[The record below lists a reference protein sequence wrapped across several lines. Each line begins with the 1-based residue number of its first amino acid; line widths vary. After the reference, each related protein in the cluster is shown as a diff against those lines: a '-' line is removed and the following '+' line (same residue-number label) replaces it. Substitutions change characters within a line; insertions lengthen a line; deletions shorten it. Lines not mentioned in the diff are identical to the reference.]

1 VTFAEVKSIISSMEK
16 MVDENV
22 RDYLSTWSTAFI
34 KSLEVAVQKEPIVT
48 AIRESE
54 LNKNL
59 LVEIEES

>member
-1 VTFAEVKSIISSMEK
+1 MEK

-22 RDYLSTWSTAFI
+22 RDYLSTWSTTFI
-34 KSLEVAVQKEPIVT
+34 KSLEVAVQKEPIIT

-59 LVEIEES
+59 PENKEAS

>member
-1 VTFAEVKSIISSMEK
+1 MEK

-59 LVEIEES
+59 LGEKEES